1 MIRVLHGSDEFSV
14 SERLI
19 EIRVAAGPPEVMLP
33 NTNVFEG
40 DGYSRDELVGAA
52 SAVPFLAD
60 KRLIIV
66 KGLLG
71 RIEANTGRR
80 SSRSLKVP
88 KGDWTGLSEVLP
100 LLPPSTELIFVEG
113 ELRKNGVG
121 LKTVGT
127 TATAEQ
133 FDVTRGQALDMWI
146 AERFRAEGAT
156 AAQSAVQRLADLIGG
171 QTRLLAQEIKKLSL
185 YANGRPIETAD
196 VDLMVA
202 PAREA
207 NIFAAVDAVLD
218 SKPSEALRAI
228 HQLLDEGSSIHYLL
242 SMLARQTR
250 MTLVAQDMMNS
261 RAAESDIAKRIG
273 LREGSFPL
281 RKTLQQ
287 ARAHP
292 HGYLAWIHRQLLEAD
307 VGFKTSSVGD
317 ERAAAELLVAR
328 LSTAR

>member
-19 EIRVAAGPPEVMLP
+19 EIRAAAGPPEVMLP

-40 DGYSRDELVGAA
+40 DGYSKDELVGAA
-52 SAVPFLAD
+52 SAIPFLAD
-60 KRLIIV
+60 KRLVIV

-71 RIEANTGRR
+71 RIEANSGRR
-80 SSRSLKVP
+80 SGQNLKVP
-88 KGDWTGLSEVLP
+88 KGDWAGLSDVIP
-100 LLPPSTELIFVEG
+100 TLPPSTELVFVEG

-121 LKTVGT
+121 MKTVGS

-133 FDVTRGQALDMWI
+133 FDVTRGQALDTWI
-146 AERFRAEGAT
+146 AERFRAEGAS
-156 AAQSAVQRLADLIGG
+156 AGPAAVQRLADLIGG
-171 QTRLLAQEIKKLSL
+171 QTRLLAQEIGKLAL
-185 YANGRPIETAD
+185 YVDGRPIETAD
-196 VDLMVA
+196 IDLMVA

-228 HQLLDEGSSIHYLL
+228 HQLLDEGNSIHYLL
-242 SMLARQTR
+242 TMLARQTR

-261 RAAESDIAKRIG
+261 RAPEPNIAKRIG
-273 LREGSFPL
+273 LRENSFPL

-287 ARAHP
+287 ARSHP

>member
-14 SERLI
+14 SERLNQ
-19 EIRVAAGPPEVMLP
+19 IRAAAGPPEAMMP
-33 NTNVFEG
+33 NTNVFDG
-40 DGYSRDELVGAA
+40 DNYSRDEVVGAA

-60 KRLIIV
+60 KRLVIV

-71 RIEANTGRR
+71 RIEANSGRR
-80 SSRSLKVP
+80 SSRTLKVP
-88 KGDWTGLSEVLP
+88 RGDWAGLGDALTT
-100 LLPPSTELIFVEG
+100 LPPSTELVFVED

-121 LKTVGT
+121 LKTAGS
-127 TATAEQ
+127 TASVEQ
-133 FDVTRGQALDMWI
+133 FEVTRGQALDIWI

-156 AAQSAVQRLADLIGG
+156 VAPAAVQRLADLIGG
-171 QTRLLAQEIKKLSL
+171 HIRLLAQEITKLSL
-185 YANGRPIETAD
+185 YANGRQIEPAD
-196 VDLMVA
+196 IDLMVA

-218 SKPSEALRAI
+218 SQPSEALRAI
-228 HQLLDEGSSIHYLL
+228 HQLLDEGNSIHYLL
-242 SMLARQTR
+242 TMLARQTR

-261 RAAESDIAKRIG
+261 RAPEPDIAKRIG
-273 LREGSFPL
+273 VREGSFPL

-287 ARAHP
+287 ARSHP
-292 HGYLAWIHRQLLEAD
+292 YGYLEWIHRQLLEAD
-307 VGFKTSSVGD
+307 VGFKTSAVGD